1 MMENQGK
8 GDLRQFLMFL
18 VSFFDFFK
26 KRKIL
31 FIIMGN
37 FNHRVHEGTT
47 ECNKDIISSSAL
59 RLFA

>member
-1 MMENQGK
+1 MTENQRK
-8 GDLRQFLMFL
+8 DDLRQFCQFL
-18 VSFFDFFK
+18 VSFLIFLKKEKFYFK
-26 KRKIL
+26 
-31 FIIMGN
+31 IMGN